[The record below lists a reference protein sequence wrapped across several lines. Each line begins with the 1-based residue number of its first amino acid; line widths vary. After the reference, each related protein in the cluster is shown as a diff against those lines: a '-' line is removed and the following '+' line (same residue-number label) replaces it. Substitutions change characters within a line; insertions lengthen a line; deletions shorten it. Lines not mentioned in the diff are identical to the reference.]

1 MLWDIIL
8 SIIYGIVEGITEWLP
23 ISSTGHMIILE
34 ELLHKGSM
42 SDEFFTELYLVVI
55 QLGAI
60 MAVIVIFWKEIWPFG
75 VKNNTHPFSKTGIGR
90 YVMKDKIIM
99 WLKIALACIPAAIV
113 GVLFDDWLD
122 EHLYNYVVVAIALI
136 VFGVAFIVVEKLIA
150 NRNPVVKTVN
160 QINWGHAL
168 AIGFFQLL
176 AAIFPG
182 ASRSGSTIVG
192 SLAMGISREAA
203 AKFTFFLAI
212 PVMMGASLLK
222 ILKFE
227 GDVTGA
233 EIAMLI
239 IGMVVAF
246 HVSWVVIKKLMAYIR
261 KHNFK
266 VFGWYRIVVGV
277 LFIILGVAAKHMDFT
292 VEQWNRV
299 IELEVKPKFIAINK
313 PAFKT
318 GFEQ

>member
-1 MLWDIIL
+1 MSIVDFII

-23 ISSTGHMIILE
+23 ISSTGHMILLDSFVKLNVSE
-34 ELLHKGSM
+34 EFYK
-42 SDEFFTELYLVVI
+42 LYLVVI

-60 MAVIVIFWKEIWPFG
+60 LAVVVLYWKEIWPFG
-75 VKNNTHPFSKTGIGR
+75 IKNNKHPWKKDGIGR
-90 YVMKDKIIM
+90 WVKADKFVMWFKI
-99 WLKIALACIPAAIV
+99 LVACVPAAVVGIV
-113 GVLFDDWLD
+113 FDDYLD
-122 EHLYNYVVVAIALI
+122 ELFYNWVCVSIILI
-136 VFGVAFIVVEKLIA
+136 LFGIAFIVVENWVADKEPNVKSLDEITYPQALLIGAFQLIA
-150 NRNPVVKTVN
+150 AV
-160 QINWGHAL
+160 
-168 AIGFFQLL
+168 
-176 AAIFPG
+176 FPG
-182 ASRSGSTIVG
+182 TSRSGSTIVG
-192 SLAMGISREAA
+192 SLCIGISREAA

-246 HVSWVVIKKLMAYIR
+246 LVSWVVIKKLMAYIR

-277 LFIILGVAAKHMDFT
+277 LFIILGVAGLLKM
-292 VEQWNRV
+292 
-299 IELEVKPKFIAINK
+299 
-313 PAFKT
+313 
-318 GFEQ
+318 